1 MNKKKLKT
9 LLTICI
15 IALLIIAGVVTAIL
29 LRKDARGLT
38 TIQRSKVIA
47 SAGGETLTMGEY
59 VLGLDNALN
68 YYSTYYGTTYTED
81 TVREVQD
88 NIIDQLLTSKIAVK
102 KLDELGLSFTAEELA
117 HIKET
122 AKEQL
127 ASLEESIGKQM
138 SSSGNFS
145 NAGLQSQINEYF
157 TRQLGMS
164 KSAYLKYVE
173 DQEKAEH
180 AQEKLQEYYKSE
192 TQNYT
197 DEDLHAYYDEYVLD
211 TYADGYTEGTYSMQ
225 MYMYQ
230 IGYSQTPFLYV
241 PEGFIYVDVA
251 SYASSNEEEVTN
263 MKKRIDE
270 GESFDDFASLAGVT
284 TLHDTLKGPYAI
296 AENEWGYAIGSADA
310 YTLAKG
316 LEIGETGAVI
326 VPASTSAEGEA
337 PSSYTLYVVRRET
350 GTLCENGA
358 DHGIVDI
365 DFYDGV
371 RSTVKSAYESK
382 KFYDIEQGW
391 LTGRNVSDT
400 AYQYTGL

>member
-1 MNKKKLKT
+1 MKKKKLKT
-9 LLTICI
+9 ILTIGI
-15 IALLIIAGVVTAIL
+15 IALLVIAGVVTAIL
-29 LRKDARGLT
+29 LRKDARGFT
-38 TIQRSKVIA
+38 TAQRNKVIA
-47 SAGGETLTMGEY
+47 SAGGETLTLGEY

-68 YYSTYYGTTYTED
+68 YYSTYYGMTYTED
-81 TVREVQD
+81 TVKEVQD
-88 NIIDQLLTSKIAVK
+88 NIIDQMLTSKIAIK

-145 NAGLQSQINEYF
+145 NASLQSQINEYF

-164 KSAYLKYVE
+164 KSQYLKYVE

-180 AQEKLQEYYKSE
+180 AQEKLQEYYHSE

-197 DEDLHAYYDEYVLD
+197 DEELVSYYHDYVLD
-211 TYADGYTEGTYSMQ
+211 TYAEGYTEGTYSMQ
-225 MYMYQ
+225 MYMYM
-230 IGYSQTPFLYV
+230 IGYTQTPFLYV

-251 SYASSNEEEVTN
+251 SYTASTEEEAIAMQN
-263 MKKRIDE
+263 RFSEE
-270 GESFDDFASLAGVT
+270 GFDALAQAAGVT

-296 AENEWGYAIGSADA
+296 AENEWGYAIGSVEA
-310 YTLAKG
+310 YNLAKD
-316 LEIGETGAVI
+316 LEVGKEDSVI
-326 VPASTSAEGEA
+326 VPASTSEEGET
-337 PSSYTLYVVRRET
+337 PSSYTLYMIRREK
-350 GTLCENGA
+350 GTLCEDGA
-358 DHGIVDI
+358 ESGVVDI

-371 RSTVKSAYESK
+371 RSTVKDAYESK

-391 LTGRNVSDT
+391 LTERSVSDA
-400 AYQYTGL
+400 AYKYTGL